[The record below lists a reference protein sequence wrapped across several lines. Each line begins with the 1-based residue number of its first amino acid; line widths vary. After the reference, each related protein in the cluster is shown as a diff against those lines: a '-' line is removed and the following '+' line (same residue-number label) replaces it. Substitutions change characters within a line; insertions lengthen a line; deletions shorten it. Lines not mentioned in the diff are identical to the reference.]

1 MYLRAVK
8 YIHINLLQD
17 LSPPWVASGFAQALP
32 GEGLLSQ
39 FMKPTFL
46 QWDAQQAARI
56 FGKCVM
62 ATFQSAARD
71 VSLSVAGVLGRPLYV
86 CTQLKPNGDMCMNV
100 AAMSPLLERAGGHRT
115 FRCKKC
121 PHQNDDEALRMIRL
135 YILVPSRNSSSDHTP
150 LRTKSLHIV
159 VHAPP
164 VGLRWGDAK
173 RPARI
178 IADEAYPIRGC
189 KEFLYSQEESLA
201 IWECARPFQVARS

>member
-1 MYLRAVK
+1 MQPVSSGSASWLRSR
-8 YIHINLLQD
+8 N
-17 LSPPWVASGFAQALP
+17 
-32 GEGLLSQ
+32 
-39 FMKPTFL
+39 
-46 QWDAQQAARI
+46 
-56 FGKCVM
+56 
-62 ATFQSAARD
+62 AARD

-121 PHQNDDEALRMIRL
+121 PRQNDDEALRMIRL

-173 RPARI
+173 RPANI

-189 KEFLYSQEESLA
+189 KEFLYSQEGSLA